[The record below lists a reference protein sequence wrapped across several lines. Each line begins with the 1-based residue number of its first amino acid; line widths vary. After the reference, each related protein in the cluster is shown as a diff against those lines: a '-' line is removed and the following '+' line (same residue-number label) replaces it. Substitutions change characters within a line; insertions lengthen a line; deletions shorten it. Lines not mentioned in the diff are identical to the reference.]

1 MMLMEQVL
9 MVCDAWTCRAQ
20 GQGRREG
27 QLLSDI
33 SLYSSSDIDKTVV
46 SKSGLACRQYEADKN
61 AYRVFARRYLLY
73 RVGHEKVARLPFA
86 RVLVIFSL
94 ALVYCVE

>member
-1 MMLMEQVL
+1 MLIRL
-9 MVCDAWTCRAQ
+9 
-20 GQGRREG
+20 
-27 QLLSDI
+27 
-33 SLYSSSDIDKTVV
+33 TVV
-46 SKSGLACRQYEADKN
+46 RNPCLNVTLCMKINTMIQ
-61 AYRVFARRYLLY
+61 AYISLY